1 VTTPLAY
8 LAWLIHRETGITIA
22 EGDSTLRSA
31 LRRAAPDLDPA
42 TFLLALSDPATG
54 QRLKDRLI
62 DEVTVSETSFLRD
75 RDQLDAIAW
84 REIFQR
90 VLAESAERP
99 AVIRVWVTACS
110 TGEEPYTLAMLAAE
124 AFGTGR
130 PPVEVLGTDIS
141 AAALAAATAGRY
153 AERAVRTLS
162 EPLRQRYLERQ
173 PDGSYLVEPRLREVV
188 RFRRH
193 NLVNDPAPPP
203 GETGF
208 DIITCRNVLIY
219 FDTPDAERVLGLLR
233 GSLRPGGRLLVGA
246 ADSLNRALRIQPA
259 DGPAR
264 GPDAPR
270 RRPRKPVGRRP
281 PTRRERVSA
290 ALAAAGAGDRDGAL
304 SLLTP
309 LLIADPL
316 DADAQF
322 GYGLILLEEGSADKA
337 VAAFR
342 RALYADPSFAIAAF
356 TLGCAHDALG
366 DAVAARR
373 AYGQALRT
381 LNPDDDRHDVVLQQ
395 VDIGDIAAACRAR
408 LNAHGERP

>member
-1 VTTPLAY
+1 VTTPLAH
-8 LAWLIHRETGITIA
+8 LAWLVRRETGITIA
-22 EGDSTLRSA
+22 EADSALRSA
-31 LRRAAPDLDPA
+31 VRRAAPDLDPA
-42 TFLLALSDPATG
+42 AFLLALSDPAAG
-54 QRLKDRLI
+54 PRLMDRLV
-62 DEVTVSETSFLRD
+62 DEVTVRETSFLRD
-75 RDQLDAIAW
+75 RDQFDAIAW
-84 REIFQR
+84 RETFQR
-90 VLAESAERP
+90 VSARSAEQP
-99 AVIRVWVTACS
+99 AVIRVWATACS

-124 AFGTGR
+124 DFGPGR
-130 PPVEVLGTDIS
+130 PPVDVLGTDIS

-153 AERAVRTLS
+153 SERAVRALG
-162 EPLRQRYLERQ
+162 EPLRRRYLERQ
-173 PDGSYLVEPRLREVV
+173 PDGSYLVEPRLRQLV

-203 GETGF
+203 GEAGF

-219 FDTPDAERVLGLLR
+219 FDAPDAERVLGLLR

-259 DGPAR
+259 DGCSP

-270 RRPRKPVGRRP
+270 HHPRTPRKRQPS
-281 PTRRERVSA
+281 TRGEQVSA

-322 GYGLILLEEGSADKA
+322 GYGLIMLEEGAADKA
-337 VAAFR
+337 VTAFR
-342 RALYADPSFAIAAF
+342 RALYVDPSFAIAAF

-366 DAVAARR
+366 DAAAARR
-373 AYGQALRT
+373 AYEQALRT
-381 LNPDDDRHDVVLQQ
+381 LDPDDDRHALVLQQ
-395 VDIGDIAAACRAR
+395 INIGDIAAACQAR
-408 LNAHGERP
+408 LAARGGRQ

>member
-1 VTTPLAY
+1 MTTPLAY
-8 LAWLIHRETGITIA
+8 LAWLIRGETGIILP

-31 LRRAAPDLDPA
+31 LHRAAPDLDPGA
-42 TFLLALSDPATG
+42 FVLALSDPVTG
-54 QRLKDRLI
+54 QRLMGRLI
-62 DEVTVSETSFLRD
+62 DEVTVRETSFLRD
-75 RDQLDAIAW
+75 RGQFDAIAW

-90 VLAESAERP
+90 VLAGPTEQS
-99 AVIRVWVTACS
+99 AVIRVWATACS

-130 PPVEVLGTDIS
+130 PPVDVLGTDIS
-141 AAALAAATAGRY
+141 GAALTAATAGRY
-153 AERAVRTLS
+153 LERAVRALG
-162 EPLRQRYLERQ
+162 EPLRRRYLERQ
-173 PDGSYLVEPRLREVV
+173 PDGSYLVTPRLRELV

-193 NLVNDPAPPP
+193 NLVGDPAPPP

-219 FDTPDAERVLGLLR
+219 FDTPAAERVLGLLR

-259 DGPAR
+259 DGPASR
-264 GPDAPR
+264 PDAPR
-270 RRPRKPVGRRP
+270 HRPCKPPGRRP
-281 PTRRERVSA
+281 STRGQRVSA

-322 GYGLILLEEGSADKA
+322 GYGLIMLEKGAPDEA
-337 VAAFR
+337 VTAFR

-366 DAVAARR
+366 DAAAARR

-381 LNPDDDRHDVVLQQ
+381 LDPDDDRHNLVLQQ
-395 VDIGDIAAACRAR
+395 IDVGDIAAACRAR
-408 LNAHGERP
+408 LAARGRRQ